1 MARAADG
8 CRCRDAIGRD
18 VRPVLKPGQMIGILG
33 GGQLARMMALAAAP
47 LGLKCHIYAPEGDNP
62 AFDVAAAKTIAPYED
77 HAALE
82 RFARAVDVVTYEF
95 ENVPAKTA
103 EILSSLVD
111 VLPQPRALETTQDRL
126 IEKSFIR
133 DLGLAVPEFVAVDS
147 SDSLSKAVAQ
157 LGRPSVLKT
166 RRFGYDGKGQ
176 VIIKPET
183 NLDEAWAGIG
193 ESPAILEQFIP
204 FEREVSVIA
213 ARNVSGEVVTYDVC
227 ENRHAHHI
235 LAETTLPARISA
247 MTEQAAKDAASRIGA
262 ALNYVGV
269 FAVEFFVGGSGSEE
283 RLLVNE
289 IAPRV
294 HNSGH
299 WTIDGAE
306 TSQFEQHIRAISGW
320 PLGSV
325 KRIGR
330 IEMRNLIGAES
341 DRWHDLVAE
350 PGLHVHLYGKAESRA
365 GRKMG
370 HVTRV
375 TI

>member
-1 MARAADG
+1 M
-8 CRCRDAIGRD
+8 
-18 VRPVLKPGQMIGILG
+18 LKPGQMIGILG
-33 GGQLARMMALAAAP
+33 GGQLARMMVLAAAP

-103 EILSSLVD
+103 EILSSLVE
-111 VLPQPRALETTQDRL
+111 VLPQPCALETTQDRL

-133 DLGLAVPEFVAVDS
+133 DLGLAVPDFIAVDS
-147 SDSLSKAVAQ
+147 PESLSKAVAQ

-176 VIIKPET
+176 VVIKSET

-193 ESPAILEQFIP
+193 KAPAILEQFIP

-213 ARNVSGEVVTYDVC
+213 ARNALGDVVTYDVC

-235 LAETTLPARISA
+235 LTETTLPARISA
-247 MTEQAAKDAASRIGA
+247 ETEQGAKDAASRIGA

-269 FAVEFFVGGSGSEE
+269 FAVEFFVGVSGAQEF
-283 RLLVNE
+283 LLVNE

-320 PLGSV
+320 LLGSV
-325 KRIGR
+325 KRLGR
-330 IEMRNLIGAES
+330 IEMRNLIGG
-341 DRWHDLVAE
+341 DTDGWHDLVTE
-350 PGLHVHLYGKAESRA
+350 PGLHVHLYGKAESRP

>member
-1 MARAADG
+1 M
-8 CRCRDAIGRD
+8 
-18 VRPVLKPGQMIGILG
+18 LKPGQMIGILG

-103 EILSSLVD
+103 EILSSLVE

-133 DLGLAVPEFVAVDS
+133 DLGLLVPEFVAVDS
-147 SDSLSKAVAQ
+147 PNSLSKAVAQ
-157 LGRPSVLKT
+157 MGRPSVLKT

-176 VIIKPET
+176 VIIKPDT

-193 ESPAILEQFIP
+193 KSPAILEQFIP

-213 ARNVSGEVVTYDVC
+213 ARNASGDVVTYDVC

-247 MTEQAAKDAASRIGA
+247 KTEQAAKDVASRIGA

-269 FAVEFFVGGSGSEE
+269 FAVEFFVGRSGADE

-325 KRIGR
+325 KRLGR
-330 IEMRNLIGAES
+330 IEMRNLIGADSES
-341 DRWHDLVAE
+341 WHDLAAE
-350 PGLHVHLYGKAESRA
+350 PGLHVHLYGKAESRP

>member
-1 MARAADG
+1 M
-8 CRCRDAIGRD
+8 
-18 VRPVLKPGQMIGILG
+18 LKPGQMIGILG

-62 AFDVAAAKTIAPYED
+62 AFDVAAARTIASYED

-95 ENVPAKTA
+95 ENVPARTA
-103 EILSSLVD
+103 EILSSLVE
-111 VLPQPRALETTQDRL
+111 VLPRPQALETTQDRL
-126 IEKSFIR
+126 TEKSFIR
-133 DLGLAVPEFVAVDS
+133 DLGLAVPNFLAVGS
-147 SDSLSKAVAQ
+147 SEALAMAVGQ

-176 VIIKPET
+176 VIIKTET
-183 NLDEAWAGIG
+183 NLDEAWTLVGQT
-193 ESPAILEQFIP
+193 PAILEQFIP

-213 ARNVSGEVVTYDVC
+213 ARNASGEIVTYDVA

-235 LAETTLPARISA
+235 LAETTLPAKISA
-247 MTEQAAKDAASRIGA
+247 ETERAAKDAASRIGT

-269 FAVEFFVGGSGSEE
+269 FAVEFFVVGSGAQEQ
-283 RLLVNE
+283 LLVNE

-299 WTIDGAE
+299 WTLDGAE

-325 KRIGR
+325 RRLGR
-330 IEMRNLIGAES
+330 IEMRNLIGS
-341 DRWHDLVAE
+341 DRERWHELVAE
-350 PGLHVHLYGKAESRA
+350 PGLHIHLYGKAESRD

-375 TI
+375 VI

>member
-1 MARAADG
+1 M
-8 CRCRDAIGRD
+8 
-18 VRPVLKPGQMIGILG
+18 LKPGQMIGILG

-82 RFARAVDVVTYEF
+82 RFARTVDVVTYEF

-103 EILSSLVD
+103 EILSSLVE

-133 DLGLAVPEFVAVDS
+133 DLGLAVPDFIAVDS
-147 SDSLSKAVAQ
+147 PESLSNAVQQ

-176 VIIKPET
+176 VIIKSET

-193 ESPAILEQFIP
+193 RAPAILEQFIP

-213 ARNVSGEVVTYDVC
+213 ARNASGDVVTYDVC

-247 MTEQAAKDAASRIGA
+247 ETEQAAKDAASRIGA

-269 FAVEFFVGGSGSEE
+269 FAVEFFVGVLGAQEF
-283 RLLVNE
+283 LLVNE

-306 TSQFEQHIRAISGW
+306 TSQFEHHIRAISGW

-325 KRIGR
+325 KRLGR
-330 IEMRNLIGAES
+330 IEMRNLIGGDSES
-341 DRWHDLVAE
+341 WHDRASE
-350 PGLHVHLYGKAESRA
+350 PGLHVHLYGKAESRP

>member
-1 MARAADG
+1 M
-8 CRCRDAIGRD
+8 
-18 VRPVLKPGQMIGILG
+18 LQPGQMIGILG

-47 LGLKCHIYAPEGDNP
+47 LGLKCHIYAPEGNNP
-62 AFDVAAAKTIAPYED
+62 AFDVAAARTIAPYED

-95 ENVPAKTA
+95 EDVPARTA
-103 EILSSLVD
+103 EILSSFVG
-111 VLPQPRALETTQDRL
+111 VLPQPQALETTQDRF
-126 IEKSFIR
+126 IEKSFLR
-133 DLGLAVPEFVAVDS
+133 DLGLAVPDFIAVHS
-147 SDSLSKAVAQ
+147 PETLTAAVAQ

-176 VIIKPET
+176 LIIKAET
-183 NLDEAWAGIG
+183 KLDEAWAGLG
-193 ESPAILEQFIP
+193 KTPAILEQFIP

-213 ARNVSGEVVTYDVC
+213 ARNASGDVVTYDVC

-235 LAETTLPARISA
+235 LAETTLPAHISTA
-247 MTEQAAKDAASRIGA
+247 TERAAKDAASRIGA
-262 ALNYVGV
+262 ALNYIGV
-269 FAVEFFVGGSGSEE
+269 FAVEFFVVGSGAQE

-299 WTIDGAE
+299 WTINGAE

-325 KRIGR
+325 KRLGQ
-330 IEMRNLIGAES
+330 IEMQNLIGADSE
-341 DRWHDLVAE
+341 RWHGFASE
-350 PGLHVHLYGKAESRA
+350 KGLHVHLYGKSESRP

-375 TI
+375 TP

>member
-1 MARAADG
+1 
-8 CRCRDAIGRD
+8 
-18 VRPVLKPGQMIGILG
+18 VLKPGQMIGILG

-62 AFDVAAAKTIAPYED
+62 AFDVAAATTIAPYED

-82 RFARAVDVVTYEF
+82 HFARAVDVVTYEF

-133 DLGLAVPEFVAVDS
+133 DLGLAVPDFIAVDS
-147 SDSLSKAVAQ
+147 PESLSKAVAQ

-176 VIIKPET
+176 VIIKSET

-193 ESPAILEQFIP
+193 KAPAILEQFIP

-213 ARNVSGEVVTYDVC
+213 ARNASGDVVTYDVC

-247 MTEQAAKDAASRIGA
+247 ETEQAAKDAASRIGA

-269 FAVEFFVGGSGSEE
+269 FAVEYFVGRSGAGE

-325 KRIGR
+325 KRLGR
-330 IEMRNLIGAES
+330 IEMRNLIGG
-341 DRWHDLVAE
+341 DTDGWHDLVTE
-350 PGLHVHLYGKAESRA
+350 PGLHVHLYGKAESRP